1 MKGIA
6 ALLFLAVI
14 ASFVTMNTEAA
25 TLVEGR
31 ENKDQGEQLLSAANT
46 VPIDYQTAGDMDAQE
61 TFKRRYGGYY
71 NYPRYHYQPYYYQQP
86 HHGYYNN
93 YAYNTPSWYYDD
105 SD

>member
-25 TLVEGR
+25 TLVGGR
-31 ENKDQGEQLLSAANT
+31 EKDQGEQLLSAANT